1 MNDERRL
8 GGCLCGAVR
17 YTALGRPASV
27 NLCHCRMCRKASG
40 APVVAWATYGVAK
53 VRFEGVPAWR
63 RSSDRAE
70 RAFCPHCGA
79 AIAWRALADPANI
92 DLTVGTFDEPDDLK
106 PIDHLWMDA
115 RIKWLRIDDNLP
127 KYNEG
132 RESGTVAG

>member
-1 MNDERRL
+1 MTEERRH

-17 YTALGRPASV
+17 FTVVGRPARV

-40 APVVAWATYGVAK
+40 APVLAWASYPAER
-53 VRFEGVPAWR
+53 VRFAGEPAWR

-79 AIAWRALADPANI
+79 AIAWRAVADPGGI

-106 PIDHLWMDA
+106 PVDHLWTDA
-115 RIKWLRIDDNLP
+115 RIKWLRIDDDLP
-127 KYNEG
+127 RHHED
-132 RESGTVAG
+132 RESATLSG